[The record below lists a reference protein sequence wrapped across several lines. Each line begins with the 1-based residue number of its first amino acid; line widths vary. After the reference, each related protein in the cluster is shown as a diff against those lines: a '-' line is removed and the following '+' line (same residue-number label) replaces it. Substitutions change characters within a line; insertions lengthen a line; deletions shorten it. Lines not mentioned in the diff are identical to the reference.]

1 MQKVLSLFSF
11 LLQAA
16 LLEGFVWAASDDCGW
31 VKGKVASSP
40 PADCGPNSVVE
51 ISLVPRKHSSD
62 AAGRRI
68 SVALG
73 DLLPVSELD
82 DDTGSIGDVLQ
93 LQVLHDAAVFETL
106 RLRYFDDKI
115 YTQAGPTSLISINPY
130 KQITALYTQRTI
142 NLYASNTENSSPHV
156 FGMSQNAYNNL
167 VEYGVCQ
174 SILCSGESG
183 AGKTE
188 VRRCARL
195 QLCARY
201 FYYVYCRWPNWLCSI
216 WRPRPQ
222 RRPV

>member
-1 MQKVLSLFSF
+1 M
-11 LLQAA
+11 
-16 LLEGFVWAASDDCGW
+16 WAASDEFGW
-31 VKGKVASSP
+31 VKGKVVSAPS
-40 PADCGPNSVVE
+40 ADYNPSSVVD
-51 ISLVPRKHSSD
+51 ISLVPRKHSQD
-62 AAGRRI
+62 AAGRRV

-130 KQITALYTQRTI
+130 KQIPQLYTQRAI
-142 NLYASNTENSSPHV
+142 NLYKDSTEGSPPHV

-188 VRRCARL
+188 VRLHISSGA
-195 QLCARY
+195 
-201 FYYVYCRWPNWLCSI
+201 
-216 WRPRPQ
+216 
-222 RRPV
+222 

>member
-1 MQKVLSLFSF
+1 MVT
-11 LLQAA
+11 
-16 LLEGFVWAASDDCGW
+16 
-31 VKGKVASSP
+31 SP
-40 PADCGPNSVVE
+40 SGDYSPSSVVE
-51 ISLVPRKHSSD
+51 IALVPRKYSSD
-62 AAGRRI
+62 SAGRRI

-130 KQITALYTQRTI
+130 KQITTLYTQRAI
-142 NLYASNTENSSPHV
+142 NLYASNAEGCSPHV

-188 VRRCARL
+188 VRMSAHM
-195 QLCARY
+195 
-201 FYYVYCRWPNWLCSI
+201 V
-216 WRPRPQ
+216 
-222 RRPV
+222 

>member
-1 MQKVLSLFSF
+1 M
-11 LLQAA
+11 
-16 LLEGFVWAASDDCGW
+16 
-31 VKGKVASSP
+31 
-40 PADCGPNSVVE
+40 
-51 ISLVPRKHSSD
+51 
-62 AAGRRI
+62 

-130 KQITALYTQRTI
+130 KQIPQLYTQRAI
-142 NLYASNTENSSPHV
+142 NLYKDSTEGSPPHV

-188 VRRCARL
+188 VSL
-195 QLCARY
+195 HI
-201 FYYVYCRWPNWLCSI
+201 S
-216 WRPRPQ
+216 
-222 RRPV
+222 